1 MININDFKNICF
13 YKNNDIE
20 TNEFFEFGAHF
31 KYKDLYNKL
40 LEIINK
46 RKINKVNNINNLNKK
61 DVNEGISRNQINNNN
76 DDNLVFSLKNIY
88 NIFSKYKLNDSSRK
102 NNNKK
107 DFKSNKKKEKN
118 QIKIKKNNVLKPSIL
133 KKQNENQK
141 SIKQYLNNNN
151 IENNCSKSF
160 SQTRNLSYS
169 IIKNRNI
176 MELIDEKNIRNQF
189 SNLFNLK
196 ISKLINKHSI
206 LKKLSPIKN
215 INNSNKSNSNIIKKL
230 KISISIN
237 ERENKK
243 NIIEN
248 NKSLS
253 NNTSLQSSASTEKN
267 TNITSYVLVKNKKI
281 IHLKKKYDNHNLCY
295 KQNAETVPCEE
306 RNILKNFKGKEN
318 DILSILLNKR
328 KKKKINISDSKNERN
343 FILKHSIF
351 QSNRINNSIH
361 NKKNS
366 NSNLKKEHKFTLY

>member
-20 TNEFFEFGAHF
+20 HNEFFEFGSHF

-76 DDNLVFSLKNIY
+76 DNLVFSFKNIY

-102 NNNKK
+102 SNNKK
-107 DFKSNKKKEKN
+107 DFKSNQKKEKN

-133 KKQNENQK
+133 QKQNENQK
-141 SIKQYLNNNN
+141 SIKQYLDNNN
-151 IENNCSKSF
+151 IEDNCSKSF
-160 SQTRNLSYS
+160 SQTRNLSNS
-169 IIKNRNI
+169 IIKKRNI
-176 MELIDEKNIRNQF
+176 MELIDEKNIKNQF

-196 ISKLINKHSI
+196 ISKIINKHSI

-237 ERENKK
+237 ENENKN

-281 IHLKKKYDNHNLCY
+281 IHLKKNMIIIIYVIY
-295 KQNAETVPCEE
+295 KM
-306 RNILKNFKGKEN
+306 LKLF
-318 DILSILLNKR
+318 LV
-328 KKKKINISDSKNERN
+328 
-343 FILKHSIF
+343 
-351 QSNRINNSIH
+351 
-361 NKKNS
+361 
-366 NSNLKKEHKFTLY
+366 KKEIF